1 MTLFEFILVFILVI
15 ALAIATAMATKLSH
29 PIEIKI
35 VYPMPPQEAVIL
47 SDEDKKFLDEQQRV
61 IDAATALQDLFGVS
75 ESEVIPK

>member
-1 MTLFEFILVFILVI
+1 MSLFEFVLIFILMI
-15 ALAIATAMATKLSH
+15 AVAIAAALTSKISK

-61 IDAATALQDLFGVS
+61 VDAAVALQDLFGVS